1 MLMRC
6 WTVCVSVLRL
16 RRAAKH
22 YLTTCM
28 RVQIMSTRNGATQS
42 LGGAFSWTL
51 NSWLDALESGRMM
64 LRGCNMLHAV
74 SAVLTSA
81 TTKQH
86 TQVPLHRRRRIFHF
100 QIMPTCS
107 QIELQWIQ
115 QLPDQFFLVFL
126 VGKRAHHKC
135 AGRIMVVTAR
145 HVSDDAFG
153 AEPADT
159 GRRKYD
165 KCTSLIK
172 YTSSSDKPLMVA
184 PWAPPPP
191 PPEGPPGTVFQTAA
205 PPLRLGPPPQRQA
218 AVDAWALPVD
228 RLQS

>member
-86 TQVPLHRRRRIFHF
+86 TQVPLHRRRRIYPF
-100 QIMPTCS
+100 
-107 QIELQWIQ
+107 
-115 QLPDQFFLVFL
+115 PDNANMQPNRVAVDTAAPRPVLF
-126 VGKRAHHKC
+126 GISSREKAHHKC

-159 GRRKYD
+159 GRRKYV

-184 PWAPPPP
+184 PWAPTPP